1 MPDFIPSKLQEERTE
16 TKEVFSVKLNAE
28 ERLIL
33 DQCKLVL
40 NQPKDSTAIKDMA
53 KIGAKVI
60 LSEKIRYIL
69 EAVFKNKRNNRRNNV
84 IDFE

>member
-69 EAVFKNKRNNRRNNV
+69 EAVFKNKRNNRRNNL